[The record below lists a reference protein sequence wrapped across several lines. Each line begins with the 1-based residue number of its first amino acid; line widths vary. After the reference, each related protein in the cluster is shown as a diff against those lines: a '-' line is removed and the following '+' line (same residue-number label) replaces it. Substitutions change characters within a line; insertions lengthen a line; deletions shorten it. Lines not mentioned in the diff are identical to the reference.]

1 MRRRTTETPQYYVI
15 ARDSLAPDAYTVY
28 YVRGLSQSGKSGR
41 NESYFITRRRRRQR
55 RLLLLLLLRTGS
67 FYPWHPTTNPETGG
81 GQKTIFVVVDRIL
94 LYRPSIVLDRRS
106 TEQVHRKDN
115 IVFGNIFFSFL
126 VSAFRFRTARHT
138 TTSVHSARSSTKKFS
153 NIISHN

>member
-1 MRRRTTETPQYYVI
+1 MRRRTTETPQHYVI

-41 NESYFITRRRRRQR
+41 NESYFITRRQR
-55 RLLLLLLLRTGS
+55 RLLLLLLLLLRTGS

-81 GQKTIFVVVDRIL
+81 GQKTIFVVVVRIL

-115 IVFGNIFFSFL
+115 IVFGNFFFSFL

-138 TTSVHSARSSTKKFS
+138 TTSVRSTRSSTKKFS
-153 NIISHN
+153 NITSHN